1 MNTRGEEEERL
12 AAVGRLGTTTH
23 RDRGGRHEQAQEQR
37 PAVAHEDPGGVD
49 VVGQEAD
56 AYPDHD
62 DGQNRSR
69 ISVEEESLVSE
80 ADGVQEE
87 GGRGDGRD
95 AGRQAVQPVGQV
107 QGVGQEHHPHHGEQG
122 RQVGREQHDV
132 QERDAQ
138 HDQRY
143 AGQRQHAAGQHHPG
157 DLGRCG
163 HGSHVVYDP
172 DCADDDRSHHHADH
186 LRRSGEHLPEVSEH
200 PGDQD
205 PGQQA
210 QKHRSSAQRGGWV
223 PSGRC
228 ARRGRPVGRSRRR
241 SAGPAGWPWRS
252 PGRLRHRRLGG
263 ERCPARRISLR
274 VPAANVPVA
283 RSAPVDG
290 EPRAEGVH
298 VGPDRG
304 YGRVVVPPPQRP
316 HHQVGDLGHLG
327 LGHPLG
333 GGRRGADAHAAG
345 HER

>member
-1 MNTRGEEEERL
+1 MLLVGGGDVQAGRGHTPDDGKGHVEQRHPEDHHGDEHGGEEEERL

-69 ISVEEESLVSE
+69 ISVEEEPLVSE
-80 ADGVQEE
+80 ADRVQEE

-107 QGVGQEHHPHHGEQG
+107 QGVGQEHHPHHCEQG

-172 DCADDDRSHHHADH
+172 DCTDDDRSRHHADH

-210 QKHRSSAQRGGWV
+210 QEHRSSAQRGGGCRV
-223 PSGRC
+223 DV
-228 ARRGRPVGRSRRR
+228 ALVGGDQQ
-241 SAGPAGWPWRS
+241 AGA
-252 PGRLRHRRLGG
+252 
-263 ERCPARRISLR
+263 
-274 VPAANVPVA
+274 
-283 RSAPVDG
+283 DG
-290 EPRAEGVH
+290 EA
-298 VGPDRG
+298 PD
-304 YGRVVVPPPQRP
+304 QR
-316 HHQVGDLGHLG
+316 
-327 LGHPLG
+327 
-333 GGRRGADAHAAG
+333 GGRGGHQGGHGADD
-345 HER
+345 